1 MPATRYLFATLSV
14 LALGAYAET
23 LPLSK
28 LPQGWQGGIEVQCR
42 EGFCS
47 GEGAVLLQINGR
59 KHRLPADFFTFSPA
73 PTPATPQPPIR
84 LPWTTS
90 ISTAGRTSPCRA
102 GSKAPTALGRMTSTC
117 KPKTETC

>member
-1 MPATRYLFATLSV
+1 MPATRYLFAALSV

-59 KHRLPADFFTFSPA
+59 
-73 PTPATPQPPIR
+73 
-84 LPWTTS
+84 
-90 ISTAGRTSPCRA
+90 A

>member
-1 MPATRYLFATLSV
+1 MPATRYLFTALSV

-59 KHRLPADFFTFSPA
+59 KHRLPADFFTFSTRPDSGNT
-73 PTPATPQPPIR
+73 PTPQSDYRGR
-84 LPWTTS
+84 LQFRRP
-90 ISTAGRTSPCRA
+90 AGHRRA
-102 GSKAPTALGRMTSTC
+102 ARAARPLRLLVG
-117 KPKTETC
+117 